1 MDYRSHL
8 YRHHRIF
15 PCQRCKELFE
25 DQDQVSEHLKEANA
39 CELSYTLQADGVTS
53 EIVER
58 LRSRKRTHKD
68 QTVVEKWQDIYKL
81 LFPNE
86 IVPSPCKSKRTSMC
100 F

>member
-25 DQDQVSEHLKEANA
+25 DQDQVSEHLKGAGA
-39 CELSYTLQADGVTS
+39 CELRDTLQADGVAS
-53 EIVER
+53 GIVGK
-58 LRSRKRTHKD
+58 LRSRKGAHED
-68 QTVVEKWQDIYKL
+68 QTEVEKWQNIYKL

-86 IVPSPCKSKRTSMC
+86 IVPSPL
-100 F
+100 

>member
-1 MDYRSHL
+1 MDCRTHL

-15 PCQRCKELFE
+15 PCQRCQELFE

-39 CELSYTLQADGVTS
+39 CELSYILQADGVTS
-53 EIVER
+53 EIVEK
-58 LRSRKRTHKD
+58 LRSRKRTHKN
-68 QTVVEKWQDIYKL
+68 QTEVEKWQDIYKL

-86 IVPSPCKSKRTSMC
+86 IVPSPCKSNFTFMG